1 MLNPNLLKKEY
12 LVQVQIIEAR
22 QIKGKD
28 ASGTS
33 DVFVKITVA
42 NQPPQVTRTVPRT
55 NSAIWNQSFTFP
67 KVFFPPLIL
76 LTDRSFLPIHRLS

>member
-1 MLNPNLLKKEY
+1 MINPNTIKTEY

-33 DVFVKITVA
+33 DAYVKITVA
-42 NQPPQVTRTVPRT
+42 DQPPQITRIAPRT
-55 NSAIWNQSFTFP
+55 NSAIWNQSFTFTG
-67 KVFFPPLIL
+67 VNYLSQM
-76 LTDRSFLPIHRLS
+76 SFSRLQP